1 MMARLRR
8 GALAALALA
17 ISALSGTAGAQ
28 ETQLRYNRWLPATH
42 DIDNK
47 VFKPWFEEIAK
58 ATGGRVKIEFTTSS
72 LGPLPRQ
79 YELATSGVADIVFGS
94 ESLTPGRFPLAEI
107 LELPFVGDS
116 AESVSVAYWR
126 VYKAHFEKAKPYAGV
141 HLLALS
147 GLAPYY
153 VHTVKKPIAK
163 IEDFSGLKLRAAGAL
178 LNDTVKALGAVP
190 VSAAV
195 TELHDLFSKG
205 IVDGGLS
212 NDDQIRSFNLSKFI
226 GARTVVPGGI
236 SNYSTFVAVNAR
248 KWESIAAADRAAIER
263 IAGEAV
269 AKSLGR
275 IIDASAK
282 LGVEQMAAAGA
293 KTITADA
300 ALAAALK
307 AKLGFLEERWIA
319 KANEKGVDGAAALKM
334 LREQASAYKP

>member
-1 MMARLRR
+1 MARISR
-8 GALAALALA
+8 GLLAALVLA
-17 ISALSGTAGAQ
+17 APALSGAAAAQ
-28 ETQLRYNRWLPATH
+28 EVQLRYNRWLPATH

-107 LELPFVGDS
+107 LELPFLGDS

-126 VYKAHFEKAKPYAGV
+126 VYKTHFEKAKPYAGV

-147 GLAPYY
+147 SLAPYY
-153 VHTVKKPIAK
+153 VHTVKKPVAAMG
-163 IEDFSGLKLRAAGAL
+163 DFAGLKLRAAGAL

-205 IVDGGLS
+205 VVDGGLS

-226 GARTVVPGGI
+226 AARTVVPGGI

-248 KWESIAAADRAAIER
+248 KWESISAADRAAIER
-263 IAGEAV
+263 IAGENV
-269 AKSLGR
+269 ARSLGR

-293 KTITADA
+293 KTIQADA
-300 ALAAALK
+300 AFTAALK
-307 AKLGFLEERWIA
+307 AKLAFLEERWVA
-319 KANEKGVDGAAALKM
+319 KAKAKGVDGAAALKM
-334 LREQASAYKP
+334 LREQAAAYKP

>member
-1 MMARLRR
+1 MARIPCRL
-8 GALAALALA
+8 LAAFAFA
-17 ISALSGTAGAQ
+17 GVAGLSGGATAQ
-28 ETQLRYNRWLPATH
+28 EVQLRYNRWLPATH

-47 VFKPWFEEIAK
+47 VFRPWFEEIAK

-79 YELATSGVADIVFGS
+79 YELATSGVADVVFGS

-107 LELPFVGDS
+107 LELPFLGDS
-116 AESVSVAYWR
+116 AEAVSVAYWR
-126 VYKAHFEKAKPYAGV
+126 TYKAHFEKAGPYSGV

-153 VHTVKKPIAK
+153 VHTVKKPVEK
-163 IEDFSGLKLRAAGAL
+163 IEDLAGLKLRAAGQL

-212 NDDQIRSFNLSKFI
+212 NDDQIRSFNLAKFI

-248 KWESIAAADRAAIER
+248 KWEAISAADRAAIER
-263 IAGEAV
+263 MAGENV
-269 AKSLGR
+269 ARSLGR

-282 LGVEQMAAAGA
+282 LGVEQMTAAGA
-293 KTITADA
+293 KTIQADA
-300 ALAAALK
+300 AFTAALK
-307 AKLGFLEERWIA
+307 AKLAFLEERWIA
-319 KANEKGVDGAAALKM
+319 KAKEKGVDGAAALKL
-334 LREQASAYKP
+334 LRDEAAAYKP

>member
-1 MMARLRR
+1 MKLRASSIMAACLV
-8 GALAALALA
+8 AVPLAAA
-17 ISALSGTAGAQ
+17 AGQDVA
-28 ETQLRYNRWLPATH
+28 LRYNRWLPATH

-58 ATGGRVKIEFTTSS
+58 VTGGRVKIEFTTSS

-107 LELPFVGDS
+107 LELPFLGNS
-116 AESVSVAYWR
+116 AESVSVAYWK
-126 VYKAHFEKAKPYAGV
+126 VYKTHFEKAKPYQGT

-153 VHTVKKPIAK
+153 VHTVKKPVAK
-163 IEDFSGLKLRAAGAL
+163 FEDFAGLKLRAAGTL
-178 LNDTVKALGAVP
+178 LNETVRALGGVA
-190 VSAAV
+190 VSASV
-195 TELHDLFSKG
+195 TELRDLFSKG

-212 NDDQIRSFNLSKFI
+212 NDDQIRSFNLAKFVV
-226 GARTVVPGGI
+226 ARTVIPGGI

-248 KWESIAAADRAAIER
+248 KWESISPADRAAIER
-263 IAGEAV
+263 IAGESV

-282 LGVEQMAAAGA
+282 LGVEQMTAAGT
-293 KTITADA
+293 KTIVADA
-300 ALAAALK
+300 ALTDTLK
-307 AKLGFLEERWIA
+307 AKLGFLETRWIA
-319 KANEKGVDGAAALKM
+319 KAKEKGVDGAAALKM
-334 LREQASAYKP
+334 LRDEAAAYKP

>member
-1 MMARLRR
+1 MARIPCRL
-8 GALAALALA
+8 LAAFAFA
-17 ISALSGTAGAQ
+17 GIAGLSGGATAQ
-28 ETQLRYNRWLPATH
+28 EVQLRYNRWLPATH

-47 VFKPWFEEIAK
+47 VFRPWFEEIAK

-79 YELATSGVADIVFGS
+79 YELATSGVADVVFGS

-107 LELPFVGDS
+107 LELPFLGDS
-116 AESVSVAYWR
+116 AEAVSVAYWR
-126 VYKAHFEKAKPYAGV
+126 TYKAHFEKAKPYPGV

-153 VHTVKKPIAK
+153 VHTVKKPVEK
-163 IEDFSGLKLRAAGAL
+163 IEDFAGLKLRAAGQL

-205 IVDGGLS
+205 VVDGGLS

-226 GARTVVPGGI
+226 AARTVVPGGI

-248 KWESIAAADRAAIER
+248 KWESISAADRAAIER
-263 IAGEAV
+263 MAGENV
-269 AKSLGR
+269 ARSLGR

-282 LGVEQMAAAGA
+282 LGVEQMTAAGA
-293 KTITADA
+293 KTIQADA
-300 ALAAALK
+300 AFTAALK
-307 AKLGFLEERWIA
+307 AKLAFLEERWIA
-319 KANEKGVDGAAALKM
+319 KAKEKGVDGAAALKL
-334 LREQASAYKP
+334 LRDEAAAYKP

>member
-1 MMARLRR
+1 MARLRR
-8 GALAALALA
+8 DVLAALVLGGVSVSG
-17 ISALSGTAGAQ
+17 SAAAQ
-28 ETQLRYNRWLPATH
+28 EVQLRYNRWLPATH

-47 VFKPWFEEIAK
+47 VFKPWFEEVAT

-107 LELPFVGDS
+107 LELPFLGDT

-126 VYKAHFEKAKPYAGV
+126 VYKAHFEKAKPYPGV
-141 HLLALS
+141 QLLALS

-153 VHTVKKPIAK
+153 VHTVKKPIEK
-163 IEDFSGLKLRAAGAL
+163 IDDFAGLKLRAAGAL
-178 LNDTVKALGAVP
+178 LNDTVKALGGVA
-190 VSAAV
+190 VSASV

-205 IVDGGLS
+205 VVDGGLS
-212 NDDQIRSFNLSKFI
+212 NDDQIRSFNLTKFI
-226 GARTVVPGGI
+226 AARTVIPGGI

-248 KWESIAAADRAAIER
+248 KWESISAADRAAIER
-263 IAGEAV
+263 VAGEAV

-282 LGVEQMAAAGA
+282 LGAEQMAAAGT
-293 KTITADA
+293 KTIQADA
-300 ALAAALK
+300 ALTGALK
-307 AKLGFLEERWIA
+307 AKLGFPEERWIA
-319 KANEKGVDGAAALKM
+319 KAKEKGVDGAAALKM
-334 LREQASAYKP
+334 LREQAGAYKP

>member
-1 MMARLRR
+1 MARIRFTVI
-8 GALAALALA
+8 AALCLA
-17 ISALSGTAGAQ
+17 GPAFVGIGANGQ
-28 ETQLRYNRWLPATH
+28 ELQLRYNRWLPATH

-47 VFKPWFEEIAK
+47 VYKPWFDEVARV
-58 ATGGRVKIEFTTSS
+58 TQGRVKIEFTTSS

-79 YELATSGVADIVFGS
+79 FELVTSGVADVGFGS

-107 LELPFVGDS
+107 LELPFLGDT

-126 VYKAHFEKAKPYAGV
+126 VYKAHFEKTKPYANV

-153 VHTVKKPIAK
+153 VHTVKKPIEK
-163 IEDFSGLKLRAAGAL
+163 IEDFSGMKLRAAGLL

-195 TELHDLFSKG
+195 TELNDLFSKG

-212 NDDQIRSFNLSKFI
+212 NDDQIRSFSLSKFI
-226 GARTVVPGGI
+226 AHKMVIPGGI
-236 SNYSTFVAVNAR
+236 SNYSTFFAINAK
-248 KWESIAAADRAAIER
+248 KWEAISEADRKAIEA
-263 IAGEAV
+263 ISGEAI

-282 LGVEQMAAAGA
+282 LGDEQMRAAGTKVSVA
-293 KTITADA
+293 NA
-300 ALAAALK
+300 AMIAALK
-307 AKLGFLEERWIA
+307 AKLAFLEERWVA
-319 KANEKGVDGAAALKM
+319 KAKEKGVDGAAALKM
-334 LREQASAYKP
+334 LREQAAAYKP

>member
-1 MMARLRR
+1 MARISR
-8 GALAALALA
+8 GILAALMVAGGA
-17 ISALSGTAGAQ
+17 AGYSGAAAQ
-28 ETQLRYNRWLPATH
+28 EVQLRYNRWLPATH

-58 ATGGRVKIEFTTSS
+58 ATSGRVKIEFTTSS

-94 ESLTPGRFPLAEI
+94 ESLTPGRFPLAEV

-116 AESVSVAYWR
+116 AEAVSVAYWR
-126 VYKAHFEKAKPYAGV
+126 TYKAHFEKAKPYPGV

-153 VHTVKKPIAK
+153 VHTVKKPVARF
-163 IEDFSGLKLRAAGAL
+163 EDFAGLKLRAAGLL

-205 IVDGGLS
+205 VVDGGLS

-226 GARTVVPGGI
+226 AARTVVPGGI

-248 KWESIAAADRAAIER
+248 KWESISAADRAAIER
-263 IAGEAV
+263 IAGENV

-282 LGVEQMAAAGA
+282 LGVEQMTAAGA
-293 KTITADA
+293 KTIRADA
-300 ALAAALK
+300 ALTAALK
-307 AKLGFLEERWIA
+307 AKLAFLEERWIA
-319 KANEKGVDGAAALKM
+319 KAKEKGVDGAAALKL
-334 LREQASAYKP
+334 LRGEAAAYKP